1 MGPILI
7 AALLAAAP
15 AVPPD
20 LAAAVRA
27 YDEAQVKGDRA
38 ALERLLADD
47 YTLVN
52 SAGATETKAE
62 LIRDYT
68 APGFTLEPFTV
79 EQPIAKVWPGGAV
92 MGGVALL
99 RGMDGGKRY
108 EARLRFADIWA
119 KRGGRWQV
127 IYTQAARAP
136 TGG

>member
-1 MGPILI
+1 MGAMITAI
-7 AALLAAAP
+7 LLAAATPVP
-15 AVPPD
+15 AD
-20 LAAAVRA
+20 LAEAARA
-27 YDEAQVKGDRA
+27 YDAAQVKGDRA

-52 SAGATETKAE
+52 SGGTIETKAE

-79 EQPIAKVWPGGAV
+79 ERPITKLWTDGAV

-99 RGMDGGKRY
+99 RGTDGGKRY
-108 EARLRFADIWA
+108 EARLRFVDIWA

-127 IYTQAARAP
+127 IYTQAARDA
-136 TGG
+136 GK